1 MKEHVG
7 YSELLDKITEQILK
21 EKDTE
26 HKSMLRKQYKELSQ
40 MLKKII
46 EVNIESD
53 DMKYKNLLNNLDKAN
68 KSIKESLRD
77 GRKVVRTIQVL
88 SETISAIESIIS

>member
-1 MKEHVG
+1 MSNSE

-26 HKSMLRKQYKELSQ
+26 HKSMLRKQFKELSVL
-40 MLKKII
+40 LKRMI
-46 EVNIESD
+46 EANVNAD
-53 DMKYKNLLNNLDKAN
+53 DEKYKTALGNLDKAN
-68 KSIKESLRD
+68 KSIRESLRD

-88 SETISAIESIIS
+88 SEAISSIESIIS